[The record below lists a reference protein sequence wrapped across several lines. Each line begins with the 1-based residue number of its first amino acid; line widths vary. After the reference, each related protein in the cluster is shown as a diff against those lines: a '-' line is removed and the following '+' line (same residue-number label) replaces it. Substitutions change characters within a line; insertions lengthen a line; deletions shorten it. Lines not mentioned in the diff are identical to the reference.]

1 MTHEY
6 RIREIALQAGLS
18 EATVDR
24 VLNERGGVRPSTVRQ
39 VRQALEDLRHQQSQL
54 RLGGRTFVLDLVV
67 QAPARFSALA
77 RAALEAALPGLR
89 PATVRARFRLTD
101 DEPVADLVAA
111 LDRIAARGSHGV
123 LLKAPDVAEVAE
135 AGRRLVRAGIP
146 LVTLE
151 TDVPASSRLG
161 YVGVDN
167 RAAGATAAYLV
178 GQLLGRGP
186 GDVVVVRSSD
196 PWRGEE
202 EREMGFR
209 ATLRATAPARRQID
223 VLDDGRDDR
232 LRAAVVDA
240 LRAEPSVVALYCMY
254 LKGGTASAVADAVD
268 DVGRDCRAFVVHDL
282 NPEHVA
288 LLRRGRVTAVLHH
301 DLEQDLRLACR
312 LVLQAHGML
321 PGALVVAPSQVQV
334 ITPHNLPPALA

>member
-1 MTHEY
+1 MAHEY

-24 VLNERGGVRPSTVRQ
+24 VLHDRGGVRPSTARQ
-39 VRQALEDLRHQQSQL
+39 VQQALGDLQRQQTQL
-54 RLGGRTFVLDLVV
+54 RLGGRTFVVDLVV
-67 QAPARFSALA
+67 QAPGRFSVLA
-77 RAALEAALPGLR
+77 RTALEAALPGLR
-89 PATVRARFRLTD
+89 PATVRARFRLTH

-111 LDRIAARGSHGV
+111 LDRIRARGSHGV
-123 LLKAPDVAEVAE
+123 LLKAPDVPEVAE
-135 AGRRLVRAGIP
+135 AGRRIARAGIP

-151 TDVPASSRLG
+151 TDVPASDRLT

-178 GQLLGRGP
+178 SRLLGRES

-196 PWRGEE
+196 PWRGED

-209 ATLRATAPARRQID
+209 ATMRATAPARRQID

-232 LRAAVVDA
+232 LRAVVGDA
-240 LRAEPSVVALYCMY
+240 LRAAPSAAAVYCMY
-254 LKGGTASAVADAVD
+254 LKGGTASAVADALD

-282 NPEHVA
+282 SEEHLA

-301 DLEQDLRLACR
+301 DLEQDLRRACQV
-312 LVLQAHGML
+312 VLHAHGVL
-321 PGALVVAPSQVQV
+321 PGTVATAPSPVQ
-334 ITPHNLPPALA
+334 ILTPHNLPHALA